1 MVFIDRFDSAALIG
15 REWIAEFNL
24 LTIQQATHLV
34 SKPQVAH
41 PTSSNLENLLSEFK
55 DLFENT
61 NLPPIHG
68 FKAHLHFRPDA
79 QYKLFKHRP
88 VPYAL
93 SSKIETE
100 L

>member
-1 MVFIDRFDSAALIG
+1 MVFIDTPDTASLLG

-24 LTIQQATHLV
+24 LTVQQATTQV
-34 SKPQVAH
+34 SKPQVAQQ
-41 PTSSNLENLLSEFK
+41 TSPNLENLLNEFK
-55 DLFENT
+55 DLFDSS

-68 FKAHLHFRPDA
+68 FKAHLHVKPDA
-79 QYKLFKHRP
+79 QYRLFKARP

-93 SSKIETE
+93 RSKIETE